1 MLHGCPRAAATS
13 HPAVDRDHFQLGS
26 LSHLL
31 NAKAVGY
38 QELPD
43 WPDEA
48 PDPSVRNV
56 EVRGAPQGAGVHG
69 GGVQGGGIISRSWE
83 SPRRCPGAAQLPHA
97 SSLVPTHLLG
107 DRRGARAAVSA
118 PHPWAM
124 APLHQPCAS
133 RFLSGPSAPAGRRGR
148 RRWRNLS
155 TPTQRA
161 SRDPR
166 SQQTAVRT
174 RWHGRAWGRGCCGG
188 ALGRGHCG
196 RDIRQVPPQWDTL
209 GDTAVGT
216 SHHGGNVAGGYG
228 DAVEGSRDAVGV
240 VGTQRD
246 AVGGWGDAVGRIREL
261 WGCGG

>member
-1 MLHGCPRAAATS
+1 MLGCM
-13 HPAVDRDHFQLGS
+13 
-26 LSHLL
+26 
-31 NAKAVGY
+31 
-38 QELPD
+38 
-43 WPDEA
+43 
-48 PDPSVRNV
+48 
-56 EVRGAPQGAGVHG
+56 G
-69 GGVQGGGIISRSWE
+69 GGSKVG
-83 SPRRCPGAAQLPHA
+83 A
-97 SSLVPTHLLG
+97 SSRGLGRAPEGAQVLLSCPMPPPWCPHTCLG
-107 DRRGARAAVSA
+107 TGGEQGLLFRP

-161 SRDPR
+161 SRDPQ